1 VKIFFDLFFREKV
14 MPKFFMF
21 FLIFFSSSTF
31 CKDVSI
37 DMLNVRSDGQSMVYS
52 IDVAKIE
59 IGDTVTWLP
68 KDKGHNVEF
77 ILGPN
82 AIELPKKSRINQE
95 FSFTFEKTGIYF
107 YQCTPHKSMGMIAIV
122 IVGND
127 LSNLEDIKKIRVF
140 GKSKRKLDQILS
152 MI

>member
-1 VKIFFDLFFREKV
+1 

-31 CKDVSI
+31 CKDVSN